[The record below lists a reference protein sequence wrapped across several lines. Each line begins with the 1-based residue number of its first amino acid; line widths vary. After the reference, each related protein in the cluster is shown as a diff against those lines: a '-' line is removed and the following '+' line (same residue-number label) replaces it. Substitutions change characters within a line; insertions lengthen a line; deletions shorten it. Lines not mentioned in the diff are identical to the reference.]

1 MHIKK
6 GIKKSKRYLLRS
18 VSVSKRSKSFFTAKE
33 IINKMK
39 TQSIA
44 LAESICKWHYWQYPK
59 YTNRSYCSSILKKKK
74 NQTPQSENGQETEI
88 DISSEK
94 IYRWPRGT
102 WKRGSILLVIRKMK
116 IKTTMASHWSE
127 WPSSKSSQIIN
138 VGEGIERRQPL
149 YTVC

>member
-1 MHIKK
+1 MHWQK
-6 GIKKSKRYLLRS
+6 
-18 VSVSKRSKSFFTAKE
+18 VFANDTTD
-33 IINKMK
+33 N
-39 TQSIA
+39 TQNIQTDHTVA
-44 LAESICKWHYWQYPK
+44 QY
-59 YTNRSYCSSILKKKK
+59 IKKK

-102 WKRGSILLVIRKMK
+102 WERGSILLVIRKMK

-127 WPSSKSSQIIN
+127 WPSSKSLQIIN

>member
-18 VSVSKRSKSFFTAKE
+18 VSVGKRSKSFCTAKE

-44 LAESICKWHYWQYPK
+44 LAESICKWHYRQYPK
-59 YTNRSYCSSILKKKK
+59 YTNRSYCSSIYKKK

-102 WKRGSILLVIRKMK
+102 WDRGSILLVIRKMK

-127 WPSSKSSQIIN
+127 WPSSKSLQIIN